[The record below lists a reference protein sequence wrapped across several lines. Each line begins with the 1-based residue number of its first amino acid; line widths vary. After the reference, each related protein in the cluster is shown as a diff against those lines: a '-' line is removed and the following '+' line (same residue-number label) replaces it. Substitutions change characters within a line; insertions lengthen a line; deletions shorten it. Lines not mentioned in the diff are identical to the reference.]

1 MGSRP
6 ALDTKRLGSIPTATG
21 GITRLACARARE
33 AGIELAPLL
42 KAAGLTR
49 RQIEDRGARV
59 DVHHQIRF
67 LNLAARALR
76 DELIGFH
83 LGQAADLR
91 ELGVLYYV
99 AASSETLG
107 QALQRAARYSTIT
120 NEGLSLGYFRDRD
133 VRVRFNYVG
142 VARYQDRHQMEF
154 CMSALIRLCWQLTG
168 LRLLPSRARLTHRR
182 SNRCSELS
190 ACFGGNIEFSARLDE
205 IVFATKV
212 AELPVAFA
220 DPYLNEVLVAIL
232 ERTLSRRPPQR
243 GSFRSAVENTIVPLL
258 PHGKARA
265 GEIAERL
272 GLSRR
277 TFARR
282 LSSEGLTFSEVL
294 ESLRRD
300 LAEQY
305 LAEQGLSISR
315 IAWLLGYQSISAFS
329 HAFKRWTGSA
339 PKQIRQQSA

>member
-1 MGSRP
+1 VGSRP

-168 LRLLPSRARLTHRR
+168 LRLLPSRARLTPTQQPMLGAFSLLRR
-182 SNRCSELS
+182 QYRVFCEARRNRLCNKSRGV
-190 ACFGGNIEFSARLDE
+190 ACRLRGPLPQRGPGRDFGEDPVTPASSARLVSVGSGKYHRAALAPRQGACRRDCRE
-205 IVFATKV
+205 ARLEPAYVCA
-212 AELPVAFA
+212 AA
-220 DPYLNEVLVAIL
+220 LV
-232 ERTLSRRPPQR
+232 RRPDFL
-243 GSFRSAVENTIVPLL
+243 GSS
-258 PHGKARA
+258 
-265 GEIAERL
+265 GEPA
-272 GLSRR
+272 
-277 TFARR
+277 
-282 LSSEGLTFSEVL
+282 
-294 ESLRRD
+294 
-300 LAEQY
+300 
-305 LAEQGLSISR
+305 QGP
-315 IAWLLGYQSISAFS
+315 G
-329 HAFKRWTGSA
+329 
-339 PKQIRQQSA
+339 